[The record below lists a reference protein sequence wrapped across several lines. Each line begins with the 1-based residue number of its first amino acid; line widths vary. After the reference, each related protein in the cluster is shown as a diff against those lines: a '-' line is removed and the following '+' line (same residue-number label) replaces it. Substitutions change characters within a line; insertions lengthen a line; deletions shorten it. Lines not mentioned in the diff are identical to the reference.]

1 MADLTIRVALWTYL
15 LVTVTKLVALFLCA
29 VVLRNWVAA
38 VMSLLAPLML
48 VHRVTAVLF
57 LCRLARR
64 WARAAPC
71 RSRAA
76 RRLLATVAPSAW
88 LLVPVTAVRAVV
100 SRCLPAP
107 RALAVQRVVLCLY
120 LLAVAAPVA
129 SCP

>member
-1 MADLTIRVALWTYL
+1 MVVLVKLQAALCRCLQALVSL
-15 LVTVTKLVALFLCA
+15 LVVMCCCRAHG
-29 VVLRNWVAA
+29 VV
-38 VMSLLAPLML
+38 SLLAPLIL